1 MNFVAPFIKRP
12 VMTTLFLL
20 SLLAAGIFAYRALP
34 VSDLPNVDYPTVT
47 VSASLPGASPETMAA
62 SVATPLEKQF
72 STIAGIDN
80 MTSTSQLGSTS
91 ITIQFS
97 LDRDVDGAAQDVQA
111 AISATLRTLP
121 QGIIPPSYQKV
132 NPANSPI
139 LFVTLSS
146 TTIPLSQLDEIAQTQ
161 LAQQISTVNGVAQ
174 VQVYGSQ
181 KRAVRIR
188 MDPRRLYQL
197 KLGTSDV
204 ATAVA
209 SQSPNLPSGTLYGPN
224 RAYTVQANGQL
235 TQAAEF
241 GDLTVTYRNGAPV
254 KLSDVARVVDSVQD
268 DKTASW
274 TGTPAQHLPI
284 RRSISLAVQRQ
295 PGTNTVEVADAVKA
309 ILPKL
314 SANLPGGVKIVP
326 LYDRSLTIEQSVHDV
341 ELTLLLTLALVVLVV
356 FLFLRSPRATA
367 IPSVALPLSI
377 CGTFAIMRALNYS
390 LDNLSL
396 MALTLA
402 VGFVVDDAIVVLE
415 NIVRHR
421 EMGKDPM
428 TAAFEGSQEVA
439 FTVLSMTLSLAAVF
453 IPLLF
458 MGGIVGRLFREFAVT
473 IAISILVSGVVSLT
487 ITPMLASRFLK
498 AGAPEGVGDE
508 GQRTG
513 DIKTGEQ
520 PHATATG
527 APSPAG
533 SAALAGQ
540 PTLAH
545 ASANPSASAQH
556 KDALHDEA
564 PRLLR
569 PALDLFER
577 GYEATHR
584 LYERTLRWT
593 MFHRPTV
600 LVGSVL
606 VLVGTY
612 FLFKAVPTGFLP
624 SDDTSFLRATTEAAQ
639 GASYEDLV
647 RHQQEAAAIVQQDP
661 NVAAFVSSVGGG
673 RGQSNQGSMA
683 IRLTDP
689 QDRALDADAVAREL
703 TVKLN
708 RIPGLQTFVQNPP
721 TIQIGGRQSKALY
734 QFTMQGTDLN
744 ALYAGANALQA
755 RLRGSPLLA
764 DVTSDL
770 QLANPTAELS
780 IDRDRAGS
788 LGVSA
793 TAIEQTLYDAYGARQ
808 VSTIYTATNQYWVVL
823 EVDPAAQRDPTA
835 LGLLYVKSA
844 TGGLVPLSAVTTVK
858 NTVGPLAVNHSGQVP
873 SVTVSFNLKD
883 GVALGTATNLIEQQ
897 SAQVFPPA
905 SGIVTSFGGTAQA
918 FQSSQA
924 GLATLLVIA
933 ILVIYAILGVLYES
947 FVHPITIL
955 SGLPFAVFGAL
966 LALWIFHQELSI
978 YAFIG
983 LVLLIGLVKKNAI
996 MMVDFAVEAERT
1008 RDLSP
1013 KESIFEACL
1022 VRFRPIT
1029 MTTVAALVGTL
1040 PIALGLGAG
1049 AKSRQPLGVAVV
1061 GGLLFSQIVTLY
1073 VTPVLYTYFDGLQQR
1088 LAHRKAKGTEARP
1101 DRASRGP
1108 FDDEGRGTS
1117 APAPAPERRPAPQPL
1132 PAAAAVRA

>member
-1 MNFVAPFIKRP
+1 MNFVAPFIRRP

-20 SLLAAGIFAYRALP
+20 ALLAAGFSAWRSLP

-80 MTSTSQLGSTS
+80 MTSSSQLGSTS

-97 LDRDVDGAAQDVQA
+97 LDREVDAAAQDVQA

-146 TTIPLSQLDEIAQTQ
+146 PTVPLSQLDEIAQTQ

-174 VQVYGSQ
+174 VQVFGSQ

-197 KLGTSDV
+197 RLGTSDV
-204 ATAVA
+204 AQAVA
-209 SQSPNLPSGTLYGPN
+209 SQSPNLPSGTLYGPT
-224 RAYTVQANGQL
+224 RAYVVQANGQL
-235 TQAAEF
+235 TKAAEF
-241 GDLTVTYRNGAPV
+241 GAITVAYRNGAPV
-254 KLSDVARVVDSVQD
+254 RLADVAQVVDSVQD

-274 TGTPAQHLPI
+274 FAAPADSLPL
-284 RRSISLAVQRQ
+284 RRSITIAIQRQ

-314 SANLPGGVKIVP
+314 SANLPGGVTIKP
-326 LYDRSLTIEQSVHDV
+326 LYDRSQTIRESVRDV
-341 ELTLLLTLALVVLVV
+341 ELTLLLTLGLVVLVV

-367 IPSVALPLSI
+367 IPSLALPLSL
-377 CGTFAIMRALNYS
+377 CGTFAVMRALGYS

-421 EMGKDPM
+421 EMGKDAM
-428 TAAFEGSQEVA
+428 TAAYEGSQEVA

-453 IPLLF
+453 LPLLF
-458 MGGIVGRLFREFAVT
+458 MGGIVGRLFREFSVT
-473 IAISILVSGVVSLT
+473 IAASILVSGVVSLT

-498 AGAPEGVGDE
+498 TATPDAAGAEGERPRDPKTAAIGHAPPH
-508 GQRTG
+508 GQHT
-513 DIKTGEQ
+513 D
-520 PHATATG
+520 P
-527 APSPAG
+527 
-533 SAALAGQ
+533 
-540 PTLAH
+540 
-545 ASANPSASAQH
+545 
-556 KDALHDEA
+556 LHDEA

-569 PALDLFER
+569 PLLDLFER
-577 GYEATHR
+577 GYEAVHR

-593 MFHRPTV
+593 MGHRPVV
-600 LVGSVL
+600 LAGSAL
-606 VLVGTY
+606 VLVGTG
-612 FLFKAVPTGFLP
+612 FLYRHVPTGFLP

-639 GASYEDLV
+639 GTSYEDLV
-647 RHQQEAAAIVQQDP
+647 RHQQQAAAIVEKDP

-673 RGQSNQGSMA
+673 RGQQNQGNLA
-683 IRLTDP
+683 IRLKP
-689 QDRALDADAVAREL
+689 PGERRLDADGVAREL
-703 TVKLN
+703 TAKLN
-708 RIPGLQTFVQNPP
+708 RIPGLQTFVSNPP

-744 ALYAGANALQA
+744 ALYSGANALQA
-755 RLRGSPLLA
+755 RLRGSPLLT
-764 DVTSDL
+764 DITSDL
-770 QLANPTAELS
+770 LLANPTASLT
-780 IDRDRAGS
+780 IDRDRAGA

-793 TAIEQTLYDAYGARQ
+793 QAIEQTLYDAYGARQ
-808 VSTIYTATNQYWVVL
+808 VSTIYTSTNQYWVVL
-823 EVDPAAQRDPTA
+823 ELAPAAQRDPSA
-835 LGLLYVKSA
+835 LGLLYVKSN
-844 TGGLVPLSAVTTVK
+844 TGTLVPLSAVTTVQS
-858 NTVGPLAVNHSGQVP
+858 TVGPLAVNHSGQVP
-873 SVTVSFNLKD
+873 SVTISFNLRD
-883 GVALGTATNLIEQQ
+883 GVALGTATRAVEDE
-897 SAQVFPPA
+897 ARQVFPA
-905 SGIVTSFGGTAQA
+905 TSGVITSFGGTAQA
-918 FQSSQA
+918 FQASQA
-924 GLATLLVIA
+924 GLATLLVLA
-933 ILVIYAILGVLYES
+933 VLVIYGILGVLYES
-947 FVHPITIL
+947 FIHPITIL

-966 LALWIFHQELSI
+966 LALFVTGQELSV

-1008 RDLSP
+1008 RHLKP
-1013 KESIFEACL
+1013 RESIVEACL

-1049 AKSRQPLGVAVV
+1049 GKSRQPLGIAVV
-1061 GGLLFSQIVTLY
+1061 GGLFFSQIVTLY
-1073 VTPVLYTYFDGLQQR
+1073 VTPVLYTYFDGLQRGITER
-1088 LAHRKAKGTEARP
+1088 LAHRRAAR
-1101 DRASRGP
+1101 AGGAWRGP
-1108 FDDEGRGTS
+1108 DAGGS
-1117 APAPAPERRPAPQPL
+1117 GGPGGQPVPAAPRPQPAQPL
-1132 PAAAAVRA
+1132 PAAASVRA

>member
-1 MNFVAPFIKRP
+1 MNFVAPFIRRP

-20 SLLAAGIFAYRALP
+20 SLLAAGFFAWRALP
-34 VSDLPNVDYPTVT
+34 VSDLPNVDYPTVS

-80 MTSTSQLGSTS
+80 MTSSSQLGSTS

-97 LDRDVDGAAQDVQA
+97 LDRDVDAAAQDVQA

-139 LFVTLSS
+139 MFVTLTSS
-146 TTIPLSQLDEIAQTQ
+146 TVPLSVVDEIAQTQ
-161 LAQQISTVNGVAQ
+161 LAQQISTVSGVAQ
-174 VQVYGSQ
+174 VQVFGSQ

-197 KLGTSDV
+197 KLGTGDV
-204 ATAVA
+204 AQAVA
-209 SQSPNLPSGTLYGPN
+209 QQSPNLPSGTLFGPN

-235 TQAAEF
+235 TEAEEF
-241 GDLTVTYRNGAPV
+241 GALTVAYRNGAPV
-254 KLSDVARVVDSVQD
+254 RLRDVAAVVDSVQD

-274 TGTPAQHLPI
+274 FGEPAADRPL
-284 RRSISLAVQRQ
+284 RRSITLAIQRQ

-309 ILPKL
+309 LLPKL
-314 SANLPGGVKIVP
+314 SANLPGGVDIRL
-326 LYDRSLTIEQSVHDV
+326 LYDRSETIRESVHDV
-341 ELTLLLTLALVVLVV
+341 ELTLLLTLVLVVLVV

-367 IPSVALPLSI
+367 IPSLALPLSI
-377 CGTFAIMRALNYS
+377 AGTFAVMKALGYS

-421 EMGKDPM
+421 EMGKDAM
-428 TAAFEGSQEVA
+428 TAAREGAEEVA

-453 IPLLF
+453 LPLLF
-458 MGGIVGRLFREFAVT
+458 MGGIVGRLFREFSVT
-473 IAISILVSGVVSLT
+473 IAVSILVSGVVSLT
-487 ITPMLASRFLK
+487 ITPMLASRFL
-498 AGAPEGVGDE
+498 
-508 GQRTG
+508 T
-513 DIKTGEQ
+513 
-520 PHATATG
+520 
-527 APSPAG
+527 SG
-533 SAALAGQ
+533 SEHGM
-540 PTLAH
+540 
-545 ASANPSASAQH
+545 
-556 KDALHDEA
+556 HDEA

-577 GYEATHR
+577 GYAWIHR

-593 MFHRPTV
+593 MAHRPTV

-606 VLVGTY
+606 VLLGTWA
-612 FLFKAVPTGFLP
+612 LFKVVPTGFLP
-624 SDDTSFLRATTEAAQ
+624 SDDVSFLQATTEGAQ
-639 GASYEDLV
+639 GTSFQELV
-647 RHQQEAAAIVQQDP
+647 RHQQQAAEIVYNDP
-661 NVAAFVSSVGGG
+661 NVAAFVSATGGG
-673 RGQSNQGSMA
+673 RGQSNQG
-683 IRLTDP
+683 RLTMRLKP
-689 QDRALDADAVAREL
+689 PGERTMDADQVARSL
-703 TVKLN
+703 TQKLN
-708 RIPGLQTFVQNPP
+708 RIPGLQTFVSNPP

-734 QFTMQGTDLN
+734 QFTMQGTDLD

-755 RLRGSPLLA
+755 RLRGSPQLT

-770 QLANPTAELS
+770 QLANPTASLT
-780 IDRDRAGS
+780 IDRERAGA

-793 TAIEQTLYDAYGARQ
+793 QAIEQTLYDAYGARQ
-808 VSTIYTATNQYWVVL
+808 VSTIYTSTNQYWVIL
-823 EVDPAAQRDPTA
+823 ELDAAAQRDPAA
-835 LGLLYVKSA
+835 LGLLYVKNNA
-844 TGGLVPLSAVTTVK
+844 GALIPLSAVTTVR

-873 SVTVSFNLKD
+873 SVTISFNVRE
-883 GVALGTATNLIEQQ
+883 GVALGTATRAIEDE
-897 SAQVFPPA
+897 AREVFPAA
-905 SGIVTSFGGTAQA
+905 SGIITSFGGTAQA
-918 FQSSQA
+918 FQASQA
-924 GLATLLVIA
+924 GLAALLVLA
-933 ILVIYAILGVLYES
+933 VLVIYAILGVLYES
-947 FVHPITIL
+947 FIHPITIL

-966 LALWIFHQELSI
+966 LALWLFGQELSV

-1008 RDLSP
+1008 RGVRP
-1013 KESIFEACL
+1013 EESIFEACM

-1061 GGLLFSQIVTLY
+1061 GGLLFSQVVTLY
-1073 VTPVLYTYFDGLQQR
+1073 VTPVLYTYFDGIQR
-1088 LAHRKAKGTEARP
+1088 WFAARAARRRATTT
-1101 DRASRGP
+1101 DR
-1108 FDDEGRGTS
+1108 D
-1117 APAPAPERRPAPQPL
+1117 RPAAPPSSGGGSSVPAAPRPQPAL
-1132 PAAAAVRA
+1132 PAAASVRASR